1 MRILLRILG
10 LLFILQML
18 FSQDYRQKQESKDG
32 NAPGDIQNL
41 ESKNKVIALEK
52 AIDPIEYILGPGDQ
66 IGLSINNRDILTFSL
81 TVTPTGDLFIPA
93 VGVYHIAGFSL
104 AEAIGNVQNF
114 IRESAFPKAKSE
126 VVLINPR
133 QFKMLISGAV
143 NNAGF
148 ITITPLSRLDEVIAQ
163 AEGFHQLAKEYE
175 VTIIRNGGQREVV
188 NYHNY
193 LINGDLASNP
203 TFLEGDRVQV
213 PFGALEE
220 SGIVVR
226 GSIAGAGYDIISANE
241 SLGNYIRR
249 QVIFQKD
256 ADLENVTI
264 SRIIA
269 NKIEL
274 LVIDPTAFNQTSLHP
289 GDVINFMWE
298 RGVTVTGFVQAPGG
312 FAYYPGYS
320 VTDYIS
326 LAGGNTPKGN
336 PNSVFVEHRD
346 GTSGEGL
353 DAEIMRGDVIY
364 VPRTTK
370 DIYFGDL
377 SILEMM
383 TATVSI
389 YLAYLATVGK

>member
-10 LLFILQML
+10 LLFIIQML
-18 FSQDYRQKQESKDG
+18 FSQNFMQKDEQEEDKPPVE
-32 NAPGDIQNL
+32 NQKL
-41 ESKNKVIALEK
+41 ESKSSILALEK
-52 AIDPIEYILGPGDQ
+52 AIDPNEYILGPGDQ
-66 IGLSINNRDILTFSL
+66 IGLSINNREILTFSL

-93 VGVYHIAGFSL
+93 VGVYHVAGYTL
-104 AEAIGNVQNF
+104 AEAISNVQNF
-114 IRESAFPKAKSE
+114 IRMEAFPKAKSE
-126 VVLINPR
+126 VVLLNPR
-133 QFKMLISGAV
+133 KFKMLVSGAV
-143 NNAGF
+143 NAAGF
-148 ITITPLSRLDEVIAQ
+148 ITVSPLSRLDEAISLAD
-163 AEGFHQLAKEYE
+163 GFHQLAKEYE
-175 VTIIRNGGQREVV
+175 VNVIRADGRSEIV

-193 LINGDLASNP
+193 LLSGDLKSNP
-203 TFLEGDRVQV
+203 TFLEGDRIQV

-226 GSIAGAGYDIISANE
+226 GSIEGAGYDIISKNE

-264 SRIIA
+264 SRESS

-274 LVIDPTAFNQTSLHP
+274 LVVDPSDFNQTSLQP

-298 RGVTVTGFVQAPGG
+298 RGVTVTGFVQEPGG
-312 FAYYPGYS
+312 FTYYPGYS
-320 VTDYIS
+320 VTDYIA
-326 LAGGNTPKGN
+326 LAGGNTPQGN
-336 PNSVFVEHRD
+336 PNSAFVKHND
-346 GTSGEGL
+346 GTASKGL
-353 DAEIMRGDVIY
+353 DADIMRGDVIY

-377 SILEMM
+377 SILQML
-383 TATVSI
+383 TATASI